1 MSLAGLPPC
10 RAGPQGCPSS
20 GLDRGHRPRGPYPER
35 LPWLILAGKF
45 LEEFDLAVDR
55 WAEWAT
61 GVVEAWPD
69 DVRGAEPDWAA
80 LEEMAGHGDAY
91 VERVAERRR
100 KMTAD

>member
-1 MSLAGLPPC
+1 L
-10 RAGPQGCPSS
+10 
-20 GLDRGHRPRGPYPER
+20 
-35 LPWLILAGKF
+35 
-45 LEEFDLAVDR
+45 
-55 WAEWAT
+55 

-69 DVRGAEPDWAA
+69 DVRSAEPDWAA